1 MSVAANAG
9 ATLDM
14 RSRCRDLARSLLPP
28 LHDDNDNDND
38 DNDHDDNNDDDD
50 DNDDSAR
57 EVSSLATPPS
67 PPGSSDGGVSDRV
80 VTDPRMI
87 FARAKRAGLQ
97 RACFS
102 DCSLFEKS
110 QQWDSLGTRW
120 GLACESLGTRLG
132 LACVAW
138 RTLPGT
144 LAHGPRNGPARS

>member
-14 RSRCRDLARSLLPP
+14 RSRCRDLAHSLLPP

-57 EVSSLATPPS
+57 EDIIPCDSSFTS
-67 PPGSSDGGVSDRV
+67 GFIGRGVSDRV

-87 FARAKRAGLQ
+87 FPRAKRAGLQ

-102 DCSLFEKS
+102 DCSLFSEKRAGACLAARMQLTCS
-110 QQWDSLGTRW
+110 SHVGCIRAAYEANSL
-120 GLACESLGTRLG
+120 
-132 LACVAW
+132 
-138 RTLPGT
+138 
-144 LAHGPRNGPARS
+144 

>member
-57 EVSSLATPPS
+57 EDIIPCDSSFTS
-67 PPGSSDGGVSDRV
+67 GFIGRGGV
-80 VTDPRMI
+80 
-87 FARAKRAGLQ
+87 G
-97 RACFS
+97 
-102 DCSLFEKS
+102 
-110 QQWDSLGTRW
+110 
-120 GLACESLGTRLG
+120 
-132 LACVAW
+132 
-138 RTLPGT
+138 PG
-144 LAHGPRNGPARS
+144 RNRSEDDLPARETCGAPASLLF